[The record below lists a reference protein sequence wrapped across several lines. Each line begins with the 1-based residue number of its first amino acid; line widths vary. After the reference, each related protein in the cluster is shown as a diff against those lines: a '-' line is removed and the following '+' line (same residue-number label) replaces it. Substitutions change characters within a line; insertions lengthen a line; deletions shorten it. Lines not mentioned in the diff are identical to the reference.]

1 MVDLSSS
8 SPPNATSPAPNAAN
22 QANIGEIEAATYR
35 PAANDSQYQ
44 SERRSD
50 NETARAAGKDQDD
63 EDGSSNPLQKLVE
76 RE

>member
-8 SPPNATSPAPNAAN
+8 PPPNATSPAPSAAN
-22 QANIGEIEAATYR
+22 QANIGEIEAAAYK

-44 SERRSD
+44 TERQPD
-50 NETARAAGKDQDD
+50 NEIALAAGKGQND